1 MEMEKKLNP
10 VADPFERETDHIK
23 KFENEADKIKT
34 PSLTYFQDV
43 RRVLLKNKVA
53 MASLIILL
61 IIFALS
67 ILAPLIA
74 PHDPNVQNVVQA
86 NLPPKWGGLDLPGVN
101 GYRTS
106 GGQMVNAYQQ
116 AHVPSGTSYI
126 MGTDYLGRDLFS
138 RVLYGTRLS
147 LFVAVIATL
156 IDLLVGVPYGIIS
169 AWKGGKT
176 DTFMQRIVEIISS
189 IPNLIVVV
197 LLLLVLK
204 PGLTSI
210 IIAIAFTGWIT
221 MSRLVRAQT
230 LKLKEQEYVLAAK
243 TLGQSPT
250 KIALKHIIPNLS
262 STIIIQ
268 TMFTIPSAIFF
279 EAFLSFI
286 GIGIPAPNA
295 SLGTLL
301 SNGQKAFHFLPY
313 QMWIPAIVLSIIM
326 ITTNLLGDGLRDA
339 FDPKSTK

>member
-1 MEMEKKLNP
+1 M
-10 VADPFERETDHIK
+10 A
-23 KFENEADKIKT
+23 ENLPPLEDQFQFASDDLSNLDTESESINT

-43 RRVLLKNKVA
+43 KRRLIRNKVA
-53 MASLIILL
+53 MTSLILL
-61 IIFALS
+61 VIIALVAIFAPILS
-67 ILAPLIA
+67 
-74 PHDPNVQNVVQA
+74 PHDPNAQNVLYA
-86 NLPPKWGGLDLPGVN
+86 NLPPKWGSLNIPGLN
-101 GYRTS
+101 GIHEA
-106 GGQMVNAYQQ
+106 GGHMVNAYQ
-116 AHVPSGTSYI
+116 AEHVPKGTYYI

-138 RVLYGTRLS
+138 RILYGTRLS
-147 LFVAVIATL
+147 LFIAVVATAV
-156 IDLLVGVPYGIIS
+156 DLLVGVPYGLIS
-169 AWKGGKT
+169 GWVGGAV
-176 DTFMQRIVEIISS
+176 DTFMQRIVEILSS

-197 LLLLVLK
+197 LLLLILK
-204 PGLTSI
+204 PGITSI

-230 LKLKEQEYVLAAK
+230 FKLKESEYVLAAR
-243 TLGQSPT
+243 TLGESPF
-250 KIALKHIIPNLS
+250 KIAMKHLIPNLS

-301 SNGQKAFHFLPY
+301 NDGQKAFHFLPY
-313 QMWIPAIVLSIIM
+313 QMWVPAIVLSVIM

-339 FDPKSTK
+339 FDPKSK